1 MAKRGRP
8 RKRRPTFK
16 LKKGTIASAL
26 ALGLFAL
33 AVFIIISFSHQTA
46 ILKSLNEIIFSYLG
60 WEIYLSPLLLILAG
74 LLLSRLKTPLTS
86 FSVFFGAFLMFF
98 SLAGLTKAGY
108 IGSFLLTKVSSLLG
122 LFGAYVLFFVL
133 SLVGLVVL
141 LDTSVEEI
149 VRFIVHVLKVVRKY
163 IAMPKE
169 KAKEEGSPLIKESS
183 SEEFALD
190 NRPIKIPSRSFGLD
204 ASYSSPN
211 KKEGGGEKKEEMM
224 PAVPGARTGIWRYP
238 PLSLLD
244 KGSGGKADRGDIKKN
259 ASTIEENL
267 ESFGVSAR
275 VIEVNPGP
283 AVTQY
288 AIRVAQGTKLSKI
301 MSLANDLALAL
312 AAPTGQIRIEAPIPG
327 RSLAGIELPNRSL
340 EVVTLRRILSSP
352 EMKKTKSK
360 LAVGLGLDVSGKP
373 VIADIAKMPH
383 VLIAGQTGSGK
394 SVLLNSWL
402 ASLLFRTTPEE
413 VKLLLVDPKRVELTQ
428 YEGIPHLLSSVVIE
442 PKKVVSSLK
451 WAVKEME
458 RRYKLFNEAGVRNID
473 SYNEAAGF
481 SSLPYILIFIDEL
494 ADIMFF
500 SPSEVEASICRLAQM
515 ARATGIHLIIAT
527 QRPSVDVLT
536 GLIKANIP
544 CRISCAVASLTDS
557 RVILDSPGAEKLLG
571 RGDMLYLP
579 PDKPR
584 AIRVQGTYVSERETR
599 NLINFLKNN
608 GVEPVYTE
616 EVLEM
621 PVGKERANVKLKEKE
636 RDELFDEAVKIIY
649 QFNKASASLLQR
661 RLRIGYNR
669 AAAILDQMEAAG
681 IVGPAKGSKPRQIL
695 SPSSGLTE
703 ESKS

>member
-8 RKRRPTFK
+8 KKRKVAFK

-26 ALGLFAL
+26 ALSFFAL

-98 SLAGLTKAGY
+98 SLAGLTRAGRV
-108 IGSFLLTKVSSLLG
+108 GSFLLTKVSSLLG
-122 LFGAYVLFFVL
+122 LFGAYVLFLVL

-141 LDTSVEEI
+141 LDTSIEEI
-149 VRFIVHVLKVVRKY
+149 VRFIARVLKVVKRY

-169 KAKEEGSPLIKESS
+169 KSKKGESPLIKESS

-190 NRPIKIPSRSFGLD
+190 NRPIKMPSRSFNLD
-204 ASYSSPN
+204 ASYSPPN
-211 KKEGGGEKKEEMM
+211 KKGGERERKEEIV
-224 PAVPGARTGIWRYP
+224 PAVPGARTGVWRYP

-259 ASTIEENL
+259 ASIIEENL

-428 YEGIPHLLSSVVIE
+428 YEGIPHLLSSVIVE

-621 PVGKERANVKLKEKE
+621 PVGKEKANVRLKEGG

-695 SPSSGLTE
+695 SPSSGLAE
-703 ESKS
+703 ENKS